1 MLGGAHE
8 GSAGSHVSASQLVSM
23 QLTSFRTPQAV
34 IEWLETNSETNWL
47 RKHAATGEQTYRS

>member
-1 MLGGAHE
+1 
-8 GSAGSHVSASQLVSM
+8 LVSM
-23 QLTSFRTPQAV
+23 QLTSFRTPHAV